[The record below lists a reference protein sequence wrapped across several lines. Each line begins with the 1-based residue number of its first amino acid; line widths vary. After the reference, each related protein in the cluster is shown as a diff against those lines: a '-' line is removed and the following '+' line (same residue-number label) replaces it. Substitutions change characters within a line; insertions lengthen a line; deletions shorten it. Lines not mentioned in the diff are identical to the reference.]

1 MALALIAVS
10 AFLVG
15 KARNRIESY
24 RRKEEDK
31 RERVEEEELEWL
43 RQKEESI
50 ILKQTQKSEARIG
63 KLRIWIQDAI
73 EDWSEE
79 GIRLIQ
85 SHKYSLAMERKRLTK
100 VNPYGI
106 VNDEEWIDEGLPSFV
121 ESVLMPSL
129 EQRLKADYEVGDINE
144 IDCFM
149 DDEWRKA
156 KDAFIHGGR
165 VDWLERQDYSPLLSN
180 MLEMTERE
188 DFGLSLSMRIEEEV
202 SSWCKEHIELAIQN
216 LSSNAS
222 IENLSG
228 LEYEDYC
235 KEILVKHDWE
245 VSNTKASGDQ
255 GVDLVA
261 ALETFRV
268 CIQCKRSLS
277 PVGNSAVQEV
287 TAGKLYWHGTHAVVV
302 TNAGFT
308 KSARALARS
317 TGVLLM
323 SHEELQDLE
332 KKLK

>member
-1 MALALIAVS
+1 M
-10 AFLVG
+10 
-15 KARNRIESY
+15 
-24 RRKEEDK
+24 
-31 RERVEEEELEWL
+31 
-43 RQKEESI
+43 
-50 ILKQTQKSEARIG
+50 
-63 KLRIWIQDAI
+63 WIHDTI
-73 EDWSEE
+73 EDWSKE
-79 GIRLIQ
+79 GIGLIQ
-85 SHKYSLAMERKRLTK
+85 CHKHSLAMEKKKRTK
-100 VNPYGI
+100 VSPYGI
-106 VNDEEWIDEGLPSFV
+106 VDDEEWIVEGLPIFV

-129 EQRLKADYEVGDINE
+129 EQRLKADHEVEDINK

-149 DDEWRKA
+149 DEEWRKA
-156 KDAFIHGGR
+156 KDLFIYSGR
-165 VDWLERQDYSPLLSN
+165 VRWLENQDYSPCLSN
-180 MLEMTERE
+180 MLEMIERE
-188 DFGLSLSMRIEEEV
+188 DFELSLSMRLEEEV
-202 SSWCKEHIELAIQN
+202 STWCKEHIERAIQN

-228 LEYEDYC
+228 TEYEDYC
-235 KEILVKHDWE
+235 REILVKHDWE

-255 GVDLVA
+255 GVDLIA

-308 KSARALARS
+308 KSAQDLARS